1 MLQATPSREGATAP
15 PPMGSPAT
23 KPRYPSNSQQP
34 SQTEILGDFTA
45 KLTNEER
52 TLSPRASSPHSAY
65 SDLFLSP
72 RGSLSLEPPPAYH
85 SSTNLLVDAR
95 WNAEH
100 LAHRDN
106 VLSPLSV
113 ADIFKTDLKFPL
125 ATYPTPAQGNITG
138 SDKAVYKEPTFPTFS
153 TPYTTPLFSAD
164 MSPRKTTTTTTSTTA
179 LFTPSPFPF
188 LSSSFSP
195 PVRQESNTDLNTLEG
210 LISPRSST
218 SLWGLSDKWCQSDV
232 EKVSHVRILIYID
245 YTKYTIHQKYI
256 TSICFMCS
264 LMSTPYKHR

>member
-1 MLQATPSREGATAP
+1 MCMSMLHHAMLQITPSRKAATAP

-23 KPRYPSNSQQP
+23 KPWYPSNSQHP
-34 SQTEILGDFTA
+34 SQAKILGDFTG

-95 WNAEH
+95 WDAEH

-125 ATYPTPAQGNITG
+125 AVYPTPAQGNTTG
-138 SDKAVYKEPTFPTFS
+138 SNKALYKEPAFPTCL
-153 TPYTTPLFSAD
+153 TPYTPLFSAD
-164 MSPRKTTTTTTSTTA
+164 MSPRKTTTSTTSTA

-188 LSSSFSP
+188 FTTTSPFSP
-195 PVRQESNTDLNTLEG
+195 PQGLRNADLKALDNLSS
-210 LISPRSST
+210 LSSST
-218 SLWGLSDKWCQSDV
+218 SLWGQSDKWCQSDV
-232 EKVSHVRILIYID
+232 EKVSHLYILYIHKHH
-245 YTKYTIHQKYI
+245 THITYI
-256 TSICFMCS
+256 
-264 LMSTPYKHR
+264 